1 MKDLIFPKRS
11 IPDMSRRRTLLFLG
25 AAGAA
30 TLAKAANTFV
40 CMDSPTATE
49 SPYWVDEML
58 NRSDVRVDPTDGS
71 VRQGVPLTLA
81 INVHEVT
88 NGNCTALSGAHVD
101 IWHCDAAGTYS
112 DEAANGT
119 VGKKYLRGYQITDDN
134 GAVQFIS
141 IYPGWYSGRT
151 IHIHVRVRTYSGAQ
165 VYDEFTSQFFF
176 DDTITDSVFTQPPY
190 NTRRT
195 RDTRNANDMVL
206 QGMKNSSTMFL
217 NLTKTDTGYAATI
230 DLGVTLK
237 TVTSKPSIS
246 ANGIVNAAS
255 FQAGVAPGAWVSI
268 FGQSLAASSHA
279 LVSSDL
285 VNGNLPTM
293 LSGVSVQVDNQ
304 AAFLQYVSPSQI
316 NVQAPADSN
325 TGSVRVTVTN
335 SGGTSE
341 AAIVNLQSIQPAFFT
356 SQNYV
361 AAVRA
366 DGVIVNAATPAK
378 SGDVLQLYGT
388 GFGPANPAVSPGS
401 VFQGSFPLANTVTA
415 MIGGTI
421 ANVAYSGM
429 VGAGLCQ
436 INLTVPVLADGDHAV
451 LAQVGGVNTQAGVL
465 LKIRN

>member
-1 MKDLIFPKRS
+1 
-11 IPDMSRRRTLLFLG
+11 
-25 AAGAA
+25 
-30 TLAKAANTFV
+30 
-40 CMDSPTATE
+40 
-49 SPYWVDEML
+49 VDEML

-88 NGNCTALSGAHVD
+88 NGNCSALSGAHVD

-134 GAVQFIS
+134 GVVQFIS
-141 IYPGWYSGRT
+141 LYPGWYSGT

-176 DDTITDSVFTQPPY
+176 DDTITDSVFTQSPY

-217 NLTKTDTGYAATI
+217 NLTKTDAGYAATI

-237 TVTSKPSIS
+237 TATSKLSIS

-255 FQAGVAPGAWVSI
+255 FQAGGAPGAWVSI
-268 FGQSLAASSHA
+268 FGQSLAASPHA
-279 LVSSDL
+279 LGSSDL
-285 VNGNLPTM
+285 VNGNLPAA

-316 NVQAPADSN
+316 NVQAPADNN
-325 TGSVRVTVTN
+325 TGAVRVTVTN
-335 SGGTSE
+335 SGGTSD
-341 AAIVNLQSIQPAFFT
+341 AVIVNLQEHSAGFRHVAKLRGGCAGGWNDCECRDTGEIGRCFAVVRDGIWAGESGGESGQRVSGKFSA
-356 SQNYV
+356 SQ
-361 AAVRA
+361 
-366 DGVIVNAATPAK
+366 
-378 SGDVLQLYGT
+378 
-388 GFGPANPAVSPGS
+388 
-401 VFQGSFPLANTVTA
+401 
-415 MIGGTI
+415 
-421 ANVAYSGM
+421 
-429 VGAGLCQ
+429 
-436 INLTVPVLADGDHAV
+436 
-451 LAQVGGVNTQAGVL
+451 
-465 LKIRN
+465 

>member
-1 MKDLIFPKRS
+1 MKNLIFPKRS

-25 AAGAA
+25 AAGVA
-30 TLAKAANTFV
+30 TLAKGANTFV

-49 SPYWVDEML
+49 GPYWVDEML
-58 NRSDVRVDPTDGS
+58 NRSDVRVDPSDGS
-71 VRQGVPLTLA
+71 VRSGVPLTLA

-88 NGNCTALSGAHVD
+88 NGNCAALSGAHVD

-112 DEAANGT
+112 DEAANNT

-151 IHIHVRVRTYSGAQ
+151 VHIHVRVRTYSGAQ

-176 DDTITDSVFTQPPY
+176 DDTITDTVFTQTPY
-190 NTRRT
+190 STRRT
-195 RDTRNANDMVL
+195 RDTRNSNDMVL
-206 QGMKNSSTMFL
+206 QGMANSSTMFL

-237 TVTSKPSIS
+237 TVATKPSIS
-246 ANGIVNAAS
+246 ANGVVNAAS

-268 FGQSLAASSHA
+268 FGQSLAAASRA
-279 LVSSDL
+279 VGTSDL
-285 VNGNLPTM
+285 VNGNLPMT
-293 LSGVSVQVDNQ
+293 LGGVSVQVDNQ
-304 AAFLQYVSPSQI
+304 PAFLQYVSPTQI

-335 SGGTSE
+335 SGGTSDAV
-341 AAIVNLQSIQPAFFT
+341 AANLQSIQPAFFT

-366 DGVIVNAATPAK
+366 DGTIITAATPAK
-378 SGDVLQLYGT
+378 PGDVLQLYGT
-388 GFGPANPAVSPGS
+388 GFGPTTPTVTPGAI
-401 VFQGSFPLANTVTA
+401 FQGSAPLLSDVIVTISGA
-415 MIGGTI
+415 A
-421 ANVAYSGM
+421 ANVSYAGL
-429 VGAGLCQ
+429 VGAGLYQ

-451 LAQVGGVNTQAGVL
+451 VAQVSGVSTQAGVL
-465 LKIRN
+465 LKIKS